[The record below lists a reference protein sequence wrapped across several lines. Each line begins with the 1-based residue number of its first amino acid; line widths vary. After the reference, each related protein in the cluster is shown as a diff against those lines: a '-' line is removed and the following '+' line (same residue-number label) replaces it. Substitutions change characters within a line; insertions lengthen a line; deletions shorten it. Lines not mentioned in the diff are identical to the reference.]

1 MNRIGLS
8 LKRSYVS
15 LVALAMGAALLV
27 GGAALTAPDSSIVI
41 PITGIAGGAAMS
53 GKATIETT
61 LVKDEL
67 GGAPSVLVSIRI
79 INLTGVGTH
88 ASGEAVLV
96 RPLASSDKV
105 EIVLAVE
112 GRDTSSAT
120 VTFALSLDTTT
131 GAALGATASLQ

>member
-1 MNRIGLS
+1 M
-8 LKRSYVS
+8 
-15 LVALAMGAALLV
+15 
-27 GGAALTAPDSSIVI
+27 
-41 PITGIAGGAAMS
+41 
-53 GKATIETT
+53 
-61 LVKDEL
+61 
-67 GGAPSVLVSIRI
+67 VLEPM
-79 INLTGVGTH
+79 